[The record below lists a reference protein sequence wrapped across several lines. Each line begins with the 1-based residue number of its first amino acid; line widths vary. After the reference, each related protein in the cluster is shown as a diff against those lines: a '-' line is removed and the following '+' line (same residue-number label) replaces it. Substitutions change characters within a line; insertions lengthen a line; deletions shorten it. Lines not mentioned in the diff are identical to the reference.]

1 MNFYDWVSLI
11 TICVAGALS
20 PGPSLIV
27 ILSISMKFGRKA
39 GFSSAVGHGV
49 AIFIYAI
56 STGLG
61 ISFLLGTENNFF
73 FFIKLGGALLL
84 LWMGT
89 SMIIS
94 ANNAN
99 TDIRKPQAP
108 ENLFFAF
115 RNGFLIG
122 LLNPKIAAFF
132 TLLFTQFVSP
142 SQPISTSLLMA
153 TTVSLIDMAAYCVAV
168 FVSNS
173 LLVKHLFLNY
183 TRARE
188 RILGLLLL
196 ILAFSFIYESVF

>member
-73 FFIKLGGALLL
+73 FFIYNHYAYTLSQGQVHEILPHNFNKL
-84 LWMGT
+84 
-89 SMIIS
+89 
-94 ANNAN
+94 
-99 TDIRKPQAP
+99 
-108 ENLFFAF
+108 
-115 RNGFLIG
+115 
-122 LLNPKIAAFF
+122 IAY
-132 TLLFTQFVSP
+132 LS
-142 SQPISTSLLMA
+142 
-153 TTVSLIDMAAYCVAV
+153 
-168 FVSNS
+168 
-173 LLVKHLFLNY
+173 
-183 TRARE
+183 
-188 RILGLLLL
+188 
-196 ILAFSFIYESVF
+196 

>member
-1 MNFYDWVSLI
+1 L
-11 TICVAGALS
+11 
-20 PGPSLIV
+20 
-27 ILSISMKFGRKA
+27 
-39 GFSSAVGHGV
+39 GFSNYNLCSGRTFSWAKFDCNFININEIWSKGRFLECGWTWI
-49 AIFIYAI
+49 AIFIYAL

-94 ANNAN
+94 AKNTN

-108 ENLFFAF
+108 KNLFFAF

-122 LLNPKIAAFF
+122 LLNPKVAAFF
-132 TLLFTQFVSP
+132 TSLFTQFVSP